1 MGLKFNDIDLKTNY
15 NFVVTEVQGRGSPPV
30 SRTVLDHPLVHGDIE
45 LNAKLRSRDIVI
57 RGYVYG
63 SDLATKK
70 DSLIKLIT
78 QAYETECKLTFP
90 DTNRSIYVKLAG
102 EPIVI
107 GPIGPV
113 LNAQAYEITF
123 RFTAQDPYFYG
134 EDHDEVGFNIVK
146 VNANAPTYLISPRRK
161 FLKREPSI
169 KIEPYTVVNLL
180 GKYGDFETDSNGDG
194 VADGWTV
201 DFAGKPTLVTSFD
214 GGKAQYFSFTNTGR
228 TYVNLRKNISSNPD
242 YFLNRTFFIKGYAKP
257 SYGGTATGNEVL
269 PRRLTVYGAGSS
281 GWVKSFSLIFDWNTW
296 SCKYMTFKFT
306 NTDIK
311 IVNMELFYVGHPS
324 NPVDA
329 FFEATVD
336 KIMLVDLTVMGALPS
351 GLQAFFSSAGITK
364 WEELATPIN
373 ITGADG
379 RTQSGNAWL
388 AELIPYVDS
397 VASFGFVWQ

>member
-15 NFVVTEVQGRGSPPV
+15 NFVVIEVQGRGSPPV
-30 SRTVLDHPLVHGDIE
+30 SRTILDHPLVHGDIE
-45 LNAKLRSRDIVI
+45 LSAKLRSRDIVI

-169 KIEPYTVVNLL
+169 SIYPYTIINLL
-180 GKYGDFETDSNGDG
+180 GRYGNFEVDSNGDG
-194 VADGWTV
+194 VPDGWSPMNIISGSASLVNGFIGTKAYKSSYIADDNAKWNHIV
-201 DFAGKPTLVTSFD
+201 SSFRVPVTAGETYLCAFYGKYNTNNPSPPSVFCNLHFLVNWNAGNDLRVTISSTTWRRYYETITFADSGNAWVEGLYTNHSSLPD
-214 GGKAQYFSFTNTGR
+214 GYLYEVWIDGLCIYNLSLMGQLPPPLKEYFSNQ
-228 TYVNLRKNISSNPD
+228 V
-242 YFLNRTFFIKGYAKP
+242 
-257 SYGGTATGNEVL
+257 
-269 PRRLTVYGAGSS
+269 
-281 GWVKSFSLIFDWNTW
+281 SLW
-296 SCKYMTFKFT
+296 S
-306 NTDIK
+306 D
-311 IVNMELFYVGHPS
+311 
-324 NPVDA
+324 
-329 FFEATVD
+329 
-336 KIMLVDLTVMGALPS
+336 
-351 GLQAFFSSAGITK
+351 
-364 WEELATPIN
+364 LATTSN